1 MTTGSA
7 RDAGRAI
14 NLETHPA
21 ARLHQTSLRTANLSP
36 LFCATAC
43 SPSWACLPTPA
54 ALPDQSSPP
63 SRSPSQAA
71 PASTKTYFMLQIAHR
86 FLSNYHKL
94 CAKCVILCILCIFVQ
109 CGLISKNPLY
119 RDQNKALE
127 NMSMFHV
134 WTPISPENVSQS
146 EGREVGLQS
155 QAVLEPK
162 VWRRLEGRS
171 TQTLAWPNPSALS
184 HLTRGRASN
193 FQLKL

>member
-1 MTTGSA
+1 MLSLVGMFANSCCT
-7 RDAGRAI
+7 
-14 NLETHPA
+14 P
-21 ARLHQTSLRTANLSP
+21 RL
-36 LFCATAC
+36 FI
-43 SPSWACLPTPA
+43 
-54 ALPDQSSPP
+54 PP
-63 SRSPSQAA
+63 SQSPSQAA

-171 TQTLAWPNPSALS
+171 TQTLAWGTLPHCRTLQGTGPVTSS
-184 HLTRGRASN
+184 
-193 FQLKL
+193 